1 MHTFMV
7 TAVSLNWLVEQ
18 DDVEAAF
25 LNGLRLERR
34 LILQAPKEGLP
45 AIPGVMEAVPPGTCL
60 IALKGVYGV
69 NDAPNLWGGRHAE
82 GILENGATESALAP
96 RTLFWWF
103 SPEHAD
109 FPEVPL
115 IGMVG
120 THVDDDLFAG
130 NAWWTT
136 HVLPKLKKTFAYIP
150 SGKMDRRRSL
160 TLDAVSHSPRT
171 RSFWIKRNMP
181 WG

>member
-1 MHTFMV
+1 MV

-45 AIPGVMEAVPPGTCL
+45 AIPGVMEAVPPGTCF

-96 RTLFWWF
+96 RTLIL
-103 SPEHAD
+103 SRD
-109 FPEVPL
+109 
-115 IGMVG
+115 
-120 THVDDDLFAG
+120 
-130 NAWWTT
+130 
-136 HVLPKLKKTFAYIP
+136 
-150 SGKMDRRRSL
+150 
-160 TLDAVSHSPRT
+160 
-171 RSFWIKRNMP
+171 
-181 WG
+181 